1 MDLKSFI
8 SKINSTL
15 DDFERS
21 GREYELQKQAA
32 FAEKFSSA
40 SDKFINGYGT
50 DFHCSDEQFSRF
62 LQALSIDKIGSVFSL
77 DKKRFCMKIR
87 SSKDINK
94 IYKTTLSGCTCSDF
108 ITRKVPCKHMYR
120 LALELN
126 IITSSWDI
134 SGIPKDLKSAIDSLV
149 YPDLSDFLFL
159 LHNNPGCGLFRV
171 KSGIDISLFSE
182 LGLLRLAQSETDY
195 FRILDKHY
203 SRGDLFTSLSTY
215 RYPIDIELNSSTTK
229 LAMLSYLVHKLPDLS
244 RRLCRKYRYVS
255 YPTTVYDNRELIL
268 RYSDRY
274 IID

>member
-87 SSKDINK
+87 SSKDIIK
-94 IYKTTLSGCTCSDF
+94 YIKLLCL
-108 ITRKVPCKHMYR
+108 VA
-120 LALELN
+120 LAL
-126 IITSSWDI
+126 I
-134 SGIPKDLKSAIDSLV
+134 
-149 YPDLSDFLFL
+149 L
-159 LHNNPGCGLFRV
+159 LLGKFRV
-171 KSGIDISLFSE
+171 STCIGSL
-182 LGLLRLAQSETDY
+182 
-195 FRILDKHY
+195 
-203 SRGDLFTSLSTY
+203 
-215 RYPIDIELNSSTTK
+215 LN
-229 LAMLSYLVHKLPDLS
+229 
-244 RRLCRKYRYVS
+244 
-255 YPTTVYDNRELIL
+255 
-268 RYSDRY
+268 
-274 IID
+274 